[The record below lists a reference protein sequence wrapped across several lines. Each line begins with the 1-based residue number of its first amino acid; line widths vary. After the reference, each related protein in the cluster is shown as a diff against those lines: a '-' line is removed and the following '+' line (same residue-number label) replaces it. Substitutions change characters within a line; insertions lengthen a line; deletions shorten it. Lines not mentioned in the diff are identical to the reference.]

1 MEKKKNSKRYI
12 IPPSYFKKLGIKPI
26 PVSKPAVTSQTNTT
40 TEIGSKTVS
49 SIPKPAIK
57 TAIASNTPPKIVLDR
72 NKRASSGLSLSS
84 IRAKKEHVSKKKD
97 TIVDEASLPQEPFDV
112 DDLMPIWHTFINKL
126 RADGKMNLASI
137 LGIDTP
143 KLKGTTIYLEFPN
156 STNKVEVER
165 QQFDLMQ
172 YLRKSLKNYDI
183 SLNITVN
190 EAVQKRFAYTA
201 EEKYEKLKEINP
213 NIELLRG
220 LFDLD
225 I

>member
-1 MEKKKNSKRYI
+1 M
-12 IPPSYFKKLGIKPI
+12 
-26 PVSKPAVTSQTNTT
+26 TSAP
-40 TEIGSKTVS
+40 KTD
-49 SIPKPAIK
+49 IK
-57 TAIASNTPPKIVLDR
+57 TTFSNNTPPKIVLDR

-97 TIVDEASLPQEPFDV
+97 NVVDEANLPREPFDI
-112 DDLMPIWHTFINKL
+112 DDLMPVWHTFISKL
-126 RADGKMNLASI
+126 RAEGKMNLASI

-172 YLRKSLKNYDI
+172 YLRKSLKNYDV